1 MAKTPPSNAGGTGS
15 ISSWGNKVPHAEGC
29 SQKLKKTNVTRVII
43 SNIRCQKTINFK
55 KILKNTEVFRGE
67 VAYYLLLTLKWL

>member
-29 SQKLKKTNVTRVII
+29 SQKFKKQTIVTRAII
-43 SNIRCQKTINFK
+43 SNIRCQKTINVK
-55 KILKNTEVFRGE
+55 KNSEKRRSI
-67 VAYYLLLTLKWL
+67 